1 MGWKFPLKSSLFLEI
16 WGPVLAFLSSFGK
29 IKSGNFYPDSFYG
42 RNGVMAWE
50 YSEKTKQLFLDA
62 VHGKPGT
69 HLGEIQNP
77 DGLGEHGSIACGDS
91 LRFTFRVEKNDDP
104 TKDQIVEAR
113 YLTFGCTSAIA
124 ASEALCV
131 ILEARACTPI
141 EALKITNQD
150 IVDFLDGLPE
160 QKIHCSVMG
169 AEALEAAVVDWAKK
183 RGVDLE
189 KLGIR
194 LAEQMAEEDEGRLVC
209 KCFSITEPFL
219 RRKIKELN
227 LRTLSQVTAALK
239 AGGACQ
245 NCLHAPGGI
254 QDILNDVWKKEDV
267 FVDVTNV
274 QPKKAEVPSAP
285 AFNPVHAS
293 TTPAASVTSNVTS
306 NATSNVTSSVTPN
319 VTAPELALSNDGA
332 LPIMGQS
339 VPLAP
344 VAPSASPATAN
355 SDASNLNATKP
366 NPEVKLSP
374 YQFVKKLEAVVEESI
389 RPLLLRDGGDCA
401 IVDVKGNLV
410 YLELKGACAT
420 CSSAN
425 VTLKTV
431 VENILQQQVQSDIRV
446 IQV

>member
-1 MGWKFPLKSSLFLEI
+1 
-16 WGPVLAFLSSFGK
+16 
-29 IKSGNFYPDSFYG
+29 
-42 RNGVMAWE
+42 MAWE

-91 LRFTFRVEKNDDP
+91 LRFTFRVERNEDP
-104 TKDQIVEAR
+104 LKDRIVEAR

-131 ILEARACTPI
+131 ILEARECTPI

-150 IVDFLDGLPE
+150 IVDFLDGLPD

-183 RGVDLE
+183 RNVNLE

-209 KCFSITEPFL
+209 KCFGITEPFL
-219 RRKIKELN
+219 RRKITELN

-254 QDILNDVWKKEDV
+254 QDILNDVWKKENV
-267 FVDVTNV
+267 FTDVTP
-274 QPKKAEVPSAP
+274 QTPPPSSEVAQHPEVKSP
-285 AFNPVHAS
+285 DSV
-293 TTPAASVTSNVTS
+293 PAADPGLV
-306 NATSNVTSSVTPN
+306 
-319 VTAPELALSNDGA
+319 LLNDGA
-332 LPIMGQS
+332 LPIMGQTAPMAPS
-339 VPLAP
+339 ISKPAP
-344 VAPSASPATAN
+344 VSAAQ
-355 SDASNLNATKP
+355 L
-366 NPEVKLSP
+366 PEGGLSP
-374 YQFVKKLEAVVEESI
+374 YQFAKKVESVLEESI
-389 RPLLLRDGGDCA
+389 RPRLLRDGGDCA
-401 IVDVKGNLV
+401 IVDIKENLV
-410 YLELKGACAT
+410 YLELQGACAT

-425 VTLKTV
+425 VTLKMV
-431 VENILQQQVQSDIRV
+431 VENILREQVQSDIRV